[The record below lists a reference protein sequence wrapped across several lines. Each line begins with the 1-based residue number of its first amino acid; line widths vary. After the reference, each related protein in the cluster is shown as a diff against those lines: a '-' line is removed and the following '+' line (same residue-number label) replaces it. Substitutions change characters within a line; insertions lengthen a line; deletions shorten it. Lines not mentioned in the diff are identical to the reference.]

1 MHGNELEVIVTRFQ
15 ALVRGYLIREEV
27 RRASVDFEEI
37 VKEIDGSLAHLRW
50 TNATVSIPYFIDN
63 LSPHQPGVSFSKRSE
78 SGLRVGDPQRSPALS
93 EERKELCVLLERKE
107 AERDGSHRCLPR
119 RSAAEEDQQ
128 QKFVG
133 DADEEVMES
142 TRRSSSIWGSLEI
155 DLNSY
160 PNKGSQHYC
169 LAEEVPR
176 TPQALRLHRNTLT
189 MELVWLQQAI
199 DSRKKYLS
207 LKDRLTQT

>member
-1 MHGNELEVIVTRFQ
+1 MVVLFQ
-15 ALVRGYLIREEV
+15 
-27 RRASVDFEEI
+27 
-37 VKEIDGSLAHLRW
+37 
-50 TNATVSIPYFIDN
+50 

-160 PNKGSQHYC
+160 PNKGEHIIIVTAYG
-169 LAEEVPR
+169 
-176 TPQALRLHRNTLT
+176 
-189 MELVWLQQAI
+189 
-199 DSRKKYLS
+199 KYLRS
-207 LKDRLTQT
+207 LLLICNKDRPEIS